1 MVLMIKEAIKI
12 FKSDIKT
19 IKQFPVLIIFLI
31 VIICL
36 PSLYILFTIPSAWEP
51 YSKTSNMEIAV
62 VNDDLGYTT
71 NGTHYN
77 VGSTLV
83 DELKNN
89 TNFSWQFVDKDA
101 ALDGV
106 KNGKYYAALII
117 TGNFTENL
125 LSIETTTPQQAKI
138 QYIDNEKLSPIAT
151 RLTSAGANEIQ
162 TKINDEI
169 VKTID
174 GIIFGK
180 LSDVGEVA
188 KENKA
193 QFLKLRSF
201 VNELNGKISAIDLSI
216 SEANSDMSILQ
227 EIWPK
232 VSAALPEIQKY
243 SNYARSNYDSLYNQI
258 LSDPQKSLAK
268 VQDMESQVSTTITG
282 LKYVDAIL
290 TSLYNATGDTQL
302 KPVITQ
308 IETDINYA
316 NQVLAV
322 LKNVEN
328 DIKDGKNP
336 RGKLTELKSLID
348 KLDDGVNTLVANKAN
363 INHKINKAVATL
375 DMVNSKWPTIKSA
388 IPIAAAKLNSINEED
403 IDKLIAFSDTDQ
415 DDIKNYF
422 ESPVELDEESMYPVN
437 NYGSSLAPFYIALS
451 LWIGCLIAGAMVTVR
466 VKSNK
471 YGARAAYLGRMNLFL
486 IIGIFQS
493 LLIALSSL
501 FLNVQNSSAA
511 LLTLTILIIGTCFMI
526 ILYSVVSIFGS
537 LGKVIA
543 VVVLILQIASSGG
556 IYPAELQS
564 SFFQTIQPY
573 LPMTY
578 AIKVL
583 REVVAGVLW
592 NSYWYNLGILFIFT
606 SVILA
611 LALLTA
617 GKIKDSQDVEEK
629 LKDSGLVG

>member
-1 MVLMIKEAIKI
+1 MIKGAIKI
-12 FKSDIKT
+12 FKNDIKT
-19 IKQFPVLIIFLI
+19 IKKLPVLIIFLI

-36 PSLYILFTIPSAWEP
+36 PSLYILFTVPSAWDP
-51 YSKTSNMEIAV
+51 YGKTSNMEIAV
-62 VNDDLGYTT
+62 VNDDLGYTA

-77 VGSTLV
+77 IGSTLV

-89 TNFSWQFVDKDA
+89 TNFSWQFVDRNT

-106 KNGKYYAALII
+106 KNGKYYAALVIPS
-117 TGNFTENL
+117 NFSENL
-125 LSIETTTPQQAKI
+125 LSIETTTPKQAKI

-180 LSDVGEVA
+180 LSDVGAVA

-193 QFLKLRSF
+193 KFFKLRSF
-201 VNELNGKISAIDLSI
+201 VNELNGKISTIDSSI
-216 SEANSDMSILQ
+216 SEANLDMDTVQ
-227 EIWPK
+227 NIWPK
-232 VSAALPEIQKY
+232 ISAALPEIQKY
-243 SNYARSNYDSLYNQI
+243 SNYARNTYDSLYNQI

-290 TSLYNATGDTQL
+290 NNLYNATGDAQL

-308 IETDINYA
+308 IETNINYA
-316 NQVLAV
+316 NQVLTV

-328 DIKDGKNP
+328 AIKEGKNP

-348 KLDDGVNTLVANKAN
+348 QMDNGVNTLVANKAT
-363 INHKINKAVATL
+363 INQKINKAAATL
-375 DMVNSKWPTIKSA
+375 NMVNSKWPAIKST
-388 IPIAAAKLNSINEED
+388 IPIAAVKLNSIKESD

-415 DDIKNYF
+415 DDVKNYF
-422 ESPVELDEESMYPVN
+422 ESPVELNKESMYPVN

-451 LWIGCLIAGAMVTVR
+451 LWIGCLIAVAIVTVR

-471 YGARAAYLGRMNLFL
+471 YGSRAAYLGRMNLFL
-486 IIGIFQS
+486 IISLFQS
-493 LLIALSSL
+493 LLIALTSL
-501 FLNVQNSSAA
+501 LLNVQNSSAA

-564 SFFQTIQPY
+564 TFFQVIQPY

-578 AIKVL
+578 AIRAL

-606 SVILA
+606 SVILV

-617 GKIKDSQDVEEK
+617 GKIKDSQDLEEK
-629 LKDSGLVG
+629 LKNSGLVG

>member
-1 MVLMIKEAIKI
+1 MIKEAIKI
-12 FKSDIKT
+12 FINDIKT
-19 IKQFPVLIIFLI
+19 IKQFPVLMIFLI

-36 PSLYILFTIPSAWEP
+36 PSLYILFTIPSAWDP

-62 VNDDLGYTT
+62 VNDDLGYTM
-71 NGTHYN
+71 NGTRYT

-89 TNFSWQFVDKDA
+89 TNFSWQFVDKSA

-117 TGNFTENL
+117 PGNFTENL

-180 LSDVGEVA
+180 LSNVGEVA

-201 VNELNGKISAIDLSI
+201 VNELNGKISTIDASI
-216 SEANSDMSILQ
+216 SEANSDMGTLQ

-232 VSAALPEIQKY
+232 VSVALPEIQKY

-258 LSDPQKSLAK
+258 LSDPQKSLTK

-290 TSLYNATGDTQL
+290 TSLYNATGDAQL

-316 NQVLAV
+316 NKVLAL

-336 RGKLTELKSLID
+336 GGKLTELKSLID
-348 KLDDGVNTLVANKAN
+348 QLDDGVNTLVANKAS
-363 INHKINKAVATL
+363 INQKINKAAATL
-375 DMVNSKWPTIKSA
+375 NMVNSKWPTIRNA

-415 DDIKNYF
+415 DDVKNYF
-422 ESPVELDEESMYPVN
+422 ESPVELEEESMYPVN

-451 LWIGCLIAGAMVTVR
+451 LWIGCLIAIAMVTVR

-471 YGARAAYLGRMNLFL
+471 YGARSAYFGRMNLFL

-493 LLIALSSL
+493 LLIASSSL

-537 LGKVIA
+537 LGKIIA
-543 VVVLILQIASSGG
+543 VVLLILQIASSGG

-592 NSYWYNLGILFIFT
+592 NSYWYNLGALFIFT

-629 LKDSGLVG
+629 LKNSGLVG

>member
-1 MVLMIKEAIKI
+1 MIKEAMKI
-12 FKSDIKT
+12 FINDIKT
-19 IKQFPVLIIFLI
+19 IKQFPVLMIFLI

-36 PSLYILFTIPSAWEP
+36 PSLYILFTIPSAWDP

-62 VNDDLGYTT
+62 VNDDLGYTM
-71 NGTHYN
+71 NGTRYT

-89 TNFSWQFVDKDA
+89 TNFSWQFVDKNA

-117 TGNFTENL
+117 PDNFTENL

-180 LSDVGEVA
+180 LSNVGEVA

-201 VNELNGKISAIDLSI
+201 VNELNGKISTIDASI
-216 SEANSDMSILQ
+216 SEANSDMGTLQ

-243 SNYARSNYDSLYNQI
+243 SNYARGNYDSLYNQI
-258 LSDPQKSLAK
+258 LSDPQKSLTK

-290 TSLYNATGDTQL
+290 TSLYNATGDAQL

-316 NQVLAV
+316 NKVLAL

-336 RGKLTELKSLID
+336 GGKLTELKSLID
-348 KLDDGVNTLVANKAN
+348 QLDDGVNTLVANKAS
-363 INHKINKAVATL
+363 INQKINKAAATL
-375 DMVNSKWPTIKSA
+375 NMVNSKWPTIRNA

-415 DDIKNYF
+415 DDVKNYF
-422 ESPVELDEESMYPVN
+422 ESPVELKEESMYPVN

-451 LWIGCLIAGAMVTVR
+451 LWIGCLIAIAMVTVR

-471 YGARAAYLGRMNLFL
+471 YGARSAYFGRMNLFL

-493 LLIALSSL
+493 LLIASSSL

-526 ILYSVVSIFGS
+526 LLYSVVSIFGS
-537 LGKVIA
+537 LGKIIA
-543 VVVLILQIASSGG
+543 VVLLILQIASSGG

-564 SFFQTIQPY
+564 SFFQIIQPY

-592 NSYWYNLGILFIFT
+592 NSYWYNLGALFIFT

-629 LKDSGLVG
+629 LKNSGLVG

>member
-1 MVLMIKEAIKI
+1 MIKEAINI
-12 FKSDIKT
+12 FKNDIKT
-19 IKQFPVLIIFLI
+19 IKQLPILIIFLI

-36 PSLYILFTIPSAWEP
+36 PSLYILFTIPSAWDP
-51 YSKTSNMEIAV
+51 YSQTSNMKVAV
-62 VNDDLGYTT
+62 VNDDLGYTA

-89 TNFSWQFVDKDA
+89 TNFSWQFVDKNT

-117 TGNFTENL
+117 TGNFSKDL

-151 RLTSAGANEIQ
+151 RLTSAGANGIQ
-162 TKINDEI
+162 TKINNEI

-180 LSDVGEVA
+180 LSDIGEVA
-188 KENKA
+188 EENKA
-193 QFLKLRSF
+193 QFFKLKSF
-201 VNELNGKISAIDLSI
+201 VNELNGKISNIDASI
-216 SEANSDMSILQ
+216 SEANSDMGTLQ

-232 VSAALPEIQKY
+232 VSAALPEIQEY

-268 VQDMESQVSTTITG
+268 VQDIESQVSTTITG

-290 TSLYNATGDTQL
+290 TSLYNATGDAQL

-328 DIKDGKNP
+328 DVKDGKNP
-336 RGKLTELKSLID
+336 GGKLTELKSLID
-348 KLDDGVNTLVANKAN
+348 QLDDGVNTLVANKAS
-363 INHKINKAVATL
+363 INQKINKAAATL
-375 DMVNSKWPTIKSA
+375 NMVNSKWPAIKSA
-388 IPIAAAKLNSINEED
+388 IPIAAAKLNSINEAD

-415 DDIKNYF
+415 DDVKNYF
-422 ESPVELDEESMYPVN
+422 GSPVELEEESMYPVN

-451 LWIGCLIAGAMVTVR
+451 LWIGCLIAAAIVTVR

-486 IIGIFQS
+486 IIGISQS

-501 FLNVQNSSAA
+501 LLNVQNTSSA
-511 LLTLTILIIGTCFMI
+511 LLTLTILIIGMCFMI

-543 VVVLILQIASSGG
+543 VVILILQIASSGG

-564 SFFQTIQPY
+564 SFFQIMRPY

-578 AIKVL
+578 AINAL
-583 REVVAGVLW
+583 REVIAGVLW

-617 GKIKDSQDVEEK
+617 GKIKDSQDLEEK
-629 LKDSGLVG
+629 LKNSGLVG

>member
-1 MVLMIKEAIKI
+1 MIKGAIKI
-12 FKSDIKT
+12 FKNDIKT
-19 IKQFPVLIIFLI
+19 IKKLPVLIIFLI

-36 PSLYILFTIPSAWEP
+36 PSLYILFTVPSAWDP
-51 YSKTSNMEIAV
+51 YSKTSNMEVAV
-62 VNDDLGYTT
+62 VNDDLGYTA
-71 NGTHYN
+71 NGTHYDI
-77 VGSTLV
+77 GSTMV

-89 TNFSWQFVDKDA
+89 TDFSWQFVDRNT

-106 KNGKYYAALII
+106 KNGKYYAALVIP
-117 TGNFTENL
+117 TNFSENL
-125 LSIETTTPQQAKI
+125 LSIETTTPKQAKI

-180 LSDVGEVA
+180 LSDVGAVA

-193 QFLKLRSF
+193 KFFKLRSF
-201 VNELNGKISAIDLSI
+201 VNELNGKISAIDSSI
-216 SEANSDMSILQ
+216 SEANSDMDTVQ
-227 EIWPK
+227 KIWPK

-243 SNYARSNYDSLYNQI
+243 SNYARNNYDSLYNQI

-268 VQDMESQVSTTITG
+268 VQDMESQLSTTITG

-290 TSLYNATGDTQL
+290 TSLYNATGDAQL

-328 DIKDGKNP
+328 AIKEGKNP

-348 KLDDGVNTLVANKAN
+348 QMDNGVNTLVANKAS
-363 INHKINKAVATL
+363 INQKINKAAATL
-375 DMVNSKWPTIKSA
+375 NMVNSKWPAIKRT
-388 IPIAAAKLNSINEED
+388 IPIAAVKLNSIKESD

-415 DDIKNYF
+415 NDVKNYF
-422 ESPVELDEESMYPVN
+422 ESPVELDKESMYPVN

-451 LWIGCLIAGAMVTVR
+451 LWIGCLIAVAIVTVR

-471 YGARAAYLGRMNLFL
+471 YGAKAAYLGRMNLFL
-486 IIGIFQS
+486 IIGLFQS
-493 LLIALSSL
+493 LLIAVTSL
-501 FLNVQNSSAA
+501 LLNVQNSSAA
-511 LLTLTILIIGTCFMI
+511 LLTLTILIIATCFMI
-526 ILYSVVSIFGS
+526 TLYSVVSIFGS

-543 VVVLILQIASSGG
+543 VLALILQIAASGG

-564 SFFQTIQPY
+564 TFFQVIQPY

-578 AIKVL
+578 AIRAL

-617 GKIKDSQDVEEK
+617 GKIKDSQDLEEK
-629 LKDSGLVG
+629 LKNSGLVG

>member
-1 MVLMIKEAIKI
+1 MIKEAIKI
-12 FKSDIKT
+12 FKNDIKT
-19 IKQFPVLIIFLI
+19 IKQLPILIIFLI

-36 PSLYILFTIPSAWEP
+36 PSLYILFTIPSAWDP
-51 YSKTSNMEIAV
+51 YSQTSDMEVAV
-62 VNDDLGYTT
+62 VNDDAGYST
-71 NGTHYN
+71 NGTRYDIGN
-77 VGSTLV
+77 MLV

-89 TNFSWQFVDKDA
+89 TNFSWQFVDKET

-117 TGNFTENL
+117 PGNFSEDL

-193 QFLKLRSF
+193 QFIKLRSF
-201 VNELNGKISAIDLSI
+201 VNELNGKVDTIDSSI
-216 SEANSDMSILQ
+216 SEANSDMGTIQ
-227 EIWPK
+227 KIWPK

-243 SNYARSNYDSLYNQI
+243 SNYARKNYDYLYNQI
-258 LSDPQKSLAK
+258 LSDPQKSLTK
-268 VQDMESQVSTTITG
+268 VQDMESQVGTTITG

-290 TSLYNATGDTQL
+290 TSLYNETGDSQL
-302 KPVITQ
+302 EPVITQ
-308 IETDINYA
+308 IETNINYA

-322 LKNVEN
+322 LKNIETN
-328 DIKDGKNP
+328 IKDGQNP
-336 RGKLTELKSLID
+336 RGKLKELKSLID
-348 KLDDGVNTLVANKAN
+348 QMDGGVNTLAANKDS
-363 INHKINKAVATL
+363 ISQKINKAAATL
-375 DMVNSKWPTIKSA
+375 NMVNSKWPTIKSA

-403 IDKLIAFSDTDQ
+403 IDRLIAFSDTNQGDV
-415 DDIKNYF
+415 KNYF
-422 ESPVELDEESMYPVN
+422 ESPVELNKESMYPVN

-451 LWIGCLIAGAMVTVR
+451 LWIGCLIAIAMVAAR
-466 VKSNK
+466 VKSNIYSVK
-471 YGARAAYLGRMNLFL
+471 AAYLGRMNLFL
-486 IIGIFQS
+486 VIGVFQS
-493 LLIALSSL
+493 LLIALGVL
-501 FLNVQNSSAA
+501 LLNVQNSSAA
-511 LLTLTILIIGTCFMI
+511 LMTLTILIIGMCFMI
-526 ILYSVVSIFGS
+526 IMYSVVSIFGS

-543 VVVLILQIASSGG
+543 VLLLILQIASSGG

-564 SFFQTIQPY
+564 TFFQVIQPY

-578 AIKVL
+578 AIRTL

-592 NSYWYNLGILFIFT
+592 NSYWYNLGVLIISTSMIL
-606 SVILA
+606 V
-611 LALLTA
+611 LALLIT
-617 GKIKDSQDVEEK
+617 GKIKNSQDLEEK

>member
-1 MVLMIKEAIKI
+1 MIKEAIKI
-12 FKSDIKT
+12 FINDIKT

-36 PSLYILFTIPSAWEP
+36 PSLYILFTIPSAWDP

-62 VNDDLGYTT
+62 VNDDLGYTM
-71 NGTHYN
+71 NGTRYT

-83 DELKNN
+83 DELKNT
-89 TNFSWQFVDKDA
+89 TNFSWQFVDKSA

-117 TGNFTENL
+117 PGNFTENL

-180 LSDVGEVA
+180 LSNVGEVA

-201 VNELNGKISAIDLSI
+201 VNELNGKISIIDASI
-216 SEANSDMSILQ
+216 SEANSDMGTLQ

-232 VSAALPEIQKY
+232 VSVALPEIQKY

-258 LSDPQKSLAK
+258 LSDPQKSLTK

-290 TSLYNATGDTQL
+290 TSLYNATGDAQL

-316 NQVLAV
+316 NKVLAL

-336 RGKLTELKSLID
+336 EGKLTELKSLID
-348 KLDDGVNTLVANKAN
+348 QLDDGVNTLVANKAS
-363 INHKINKAVATL
+363 INQKINKAAATL
-375 DMVNSKWPTIKSA
+375 NMLNSKWPTIRNA

-415 DDIKNYF
+415 DDVKNYF
-422 ESPVELDEESMYPVN
+422 ESPVELEEESMYPVN

-451 LWIGCLIAGAMVTVR
+451 LWIGCLIAIAMVTVR

-471 YGARAAYLGRMNLFL
+471 YGARSAYFGRMNLFL

-493 LLIALSSL
+493 LLIASSSL

-537 LGKVIA
+537 LGKIIA
-543 VVVLILQIASSGG
+543 VVLLILQIASSGG

-592 NSYWYNLGILFIFT
+592 NSYWYNLGVLFIFT

-629 LKDSGLVG
+629 LKNSGLVG

>member
-1 MVLMIKEAIKI
+1 MIKEAINI
-12 FKSDIKT
+12 FKNDIKT
-19 IKQFPVLIIFLI
+19 IKQLPILIIFLI

-36 PSLYILFTIPSAWEP
+36 PSLYILFTIPSAWDP
-51 YSKTSNMEIAV
+51 YSQTSNMKVAV
-62 VNDDLGYTT
+62 VNDDLGYTA

-89 TNFSWQFVDKDA
+89 TNFSWQFVDKNT

-117 TGNFTENL
+117 TGNFSKDL

-151 RLTSAGANEIQ
+151 RLTSAGANGIQ
-162 TKINDEI
+162 TKINNEI

-180 LSDVGEVA
+180 LSDIGEVA
-188 KENKA
+188 EENKA
-193 QFLKLRSF
+193 QFFKLKSF
-201 VNELNGKISAIDLSI
+201 VNELNGKISIIGASI
-216 SEANSDMSILQ
+216 SEANSDMSTLQ

-232 VSAALPEIQKY
+232 VSVALPEIQKY

-268 VQDMESQVSTTITG
+268 VQDIESQVSTTITG
-282 LKYVDAIL
+282 LRYVDAIL
-290 TSLYNATGDTQL
+290 TSLYNATGDAQL

-316 NQVLAV
+316 NQVLDV

-336 RGKLTELKSLID
+336 GGRLTGLKSLID
-348 KLDDGVNTLVANKAN
+348 QLDDGVDTLVANKAS
-363 INHKINKAVATL
+363 INQKINKAASTL
-375 DMVNSKWPTIKSA
+375 DIVNSKWPAIKSA
-388 IPIAAAKLNSINEED
+388 IPIAADKLNSINERD
-403 IDKLIAFSDTDQ
+403 IDRLIAFSDTDQ
-415 DDIKNYF
+415 DDVKNYF
-422 ESPVELDEESMYPVN
+422 ESPVELEEESMYPVN

-451 LWIGCLIAGAMVTVR
+451 LWIGCLIAVAIVTVR

-486 IIGIFQS
+486 IIGISQS
-493 LLIALSSL
+493 LLIALCVL
-501 FLNVQNSSAA
+501 FLNVQNSSSA

-556 IYPAELQS
+556 VYPAELQS
-564 SFFQTIQPY
+564 SFFQIMRPY

-578 AIKVL
+578 AINAL
-583 REVVAGVLW
+583 REVIAGVLW

-617 GKIKDSQDVEEK
+617 GKIKDSQDLEEK
-629 LKDSGLVG
+629 LKNSGLVG

>member
-1 MVLMIKEAIKI
+1 MIKEAIKI
-12 FKSDIKT
+12 FINDIKT
-19 IKQFPVLIIFLI
+19 IKQLPILIIFLI

-36 PSLYILFTIPSAWEP
+36 PSLYILFTIPSAWDP

-71 NGTHYN
+71 NGTHYT

-89 TNFSWQFVDKDA
+89 TNFSWQFVDKNT

-117 TGNFTENL
+117 PGNFTENL

-162 TKINDEI
+162 TKLNDEI

-180 LSDVGEVA
+180 LSNVGEVA

-201 VNELNGKISAIDLSI
+201 VNELNGKISTIDASI
-216 SEANSDMSILQ
+216 SEANSDMGTLQ

-268 VQDMESQVSTTITG
+268 VQGMESQVSTTITG

-290 TSLYNATGDTQL
+290 TSLYNATGDAQL

-316 NQVLAV
+316 NKVLAL

-328 DIKDGKNP
+328 DIKNGKNP
-336 RGKLTELKSLID
+336 GGKLTELKSLID
-348 KLDDGVNTLVANKAN
+348 QLDDGVNTLVANKAG
-363 INHKINKAVATL
+363 INQKINKAAATL
-375 DMVNSKWPTIKSA
+375 NMVNSKWPTIRNA
-388 IPIAAAKLNSINEED
+388 IPIAAAKLNSINDED
-403 IDKLIAFSDTDQ
+403 IDKLIAFSDTNQ
-415 DDIKNYF
+415 DDVKNYF
-422 ESPVELDEESMYPVN
+422 ESPVELEEESVYPVN

-451 LWIGCLIAGAMVTVR
+451 LWIGCLIAIAMVTVR

-471 YGARAAYLGRMNLFL
+471 YGARASYLGRMNLFL

-501 FLNVQNSSAA
+501 FLNVQNSSAV
-511 LLTLTILIIGTCFMI
+511 LLTLTILITGTCFMI

-537 LGKVIA
+537 LGKIIA
-543 VVVLILQIASSGG
+543 VVLLILQIASSGG

-583 REVVAGVLW
+583 REVVARVLW
-592 NSYWYNLGILFIFT
+592 NSYCYNLGVLFIFT

-617 GKIKDSQDVEEK
+617 GKIKDSQDLEEK
-629 LKDSGLVG
+629 LKNSGLVG

>member
-1 MVLMIKEAIKI
+1 MIKGAIKI
-12 FKSDIKT
+12 FKNDIKT
-19 IKQFPVLIIFLI
+19 IKKLPVLIIFLI

-36 PSLYILFTIPSAWEP
+36 PSLYILFTVPSAWDP
-51 YSKTSNMEIAV
+51 YSKTSNMEVAV
-62 VNDDLGYTT
+62 VNDDLGYTA
-71 NGTHYN
+71 NGTHYDI
-77 VGSTLV
+77 GSTMV

-89 TNFSWQFVDKDA
+89 TDFSWQFVDRNT

-106 KNGKYYAALII
+106 KNGKYYAALVIP
-117 TGNFTENL
+117 TNFSENL
-125 LSIETTTPQQAKI
+125 LSIETTTPKQAKI

-180 LSDVGEVA
+180 LSDVGAVA

-193 QFLKLRSF
+193 KFFKLRSF
-201 VNELNGKISAIDLSI
+201 VNELNGKISAIDSSI
-216 SEANSDMSILQ
+216 SEANSDMDTVQ
-227 EIWPK
+227 KIWPK

-243 SNYARSNYDSLYNQI
+243 SNYARNNYDSLYNQI

-268 VQDMESQVSTTITG
+268 VQDMESQLSTTITG

-290 TSLYNATGDTQL
+290 TSLYNATGDAQL

-328 DIKDGKNP
+328 AIKEGKNP

-348 KLDDGVNTLVANKAN
+348 QMDNGVNTLVANKAS
-363 INHKINKAVATL
+363 INQKINKAAATL
-375 DMVNSKWPTIKSA
+375 NMVNSKWPAIKRT
-388 IPIAAAKLNSINEED
+388 IPIAAVKLNSIKESD

-415 DDIKNYF
+415 NDVKNYF
-422 ESPVELDEESMYPVN
+422 ESPVELDKESMYPVN

-451 LWIGCLIAGAMVTVR
+451 LWIGCLIAVAIVTVR

-471 YGARAAYLGRMNLFL
+471 YGAKAAYLGRMNLFL
-486 IIGIFQS
+486 IIGLFQS
-493 LLIALSSL
+493 LLIAVTSL
-501 FLNVQNSSAA
+501 LLNVQNSSAA
-511 LLTLTILIIGTCFMI
+511 LLTLTILIIATCFMI
-526 ILYSVVSIFGS
+526 TLYSVVSIFGS

-543 VVVLILQIASSGG
+543 VLALILQIAASGG

-564 SFFQTIQPY
+564 TFFQVIQPY

-578 AIKVL
+578 AIRAL

-617 GKIKDSQDVEEK
+617 GKIKDSQDLEGK
-629 LKDSGLVG
+629 LKNSGLVG

>member
-1 MVLMIKEAIKI
+1 MIKKAIEI
-12 FKSDIKT
+12 FKNDIKL
-19 IKQFPVLIIFLI
+19 IKQLPILIIFLI

-36 PSLYILFTIPSAWEP
+36 PSLYILFTIPSAWDP

-62 VNDDLGYTT
+62 VNDDSGYTT

-77 VGSTLV
+77 VGSILV

-89 TNFSWQFVDKDA
+89 TNFSWQFVDKNT
-101 ALDGV
+101 ALNGV

-117 TGNFTENL
+117 QGSFSEDL
-125 LSIETTTPQQAKI
+125 LSIETTTPQQAEI
-138 QYIDNEKLSPIAT
+138 QYVDNEKLSPIAT

-180 LSDVGEVA
+180 LSDVGTVV

-193 QFLKLRSF
+193 QFLKLKSF
-201 VNELNGKISAIDLSI
+201 VNELNGKISAIDSSI
-216 SEANSDMSILQ
+216 SEANSDMSTLH

-268 VQDMESQVSTTITG
+268 IQDIESQVNTTITG
-282 LKYVDAIL
+282 LNYVDAIL
-290 TSLYNATGDTQL
+290 TSLYNSTGDDQL
-302 KPVITQ
+302 KQVIIQ

-316 NQVLAV
+316 NQVLV
-322 LKNVEN
+322 ILKNVE
-328 DIKDGKNP
+328 DAIKEGKNP
-336 RGKLTELKSLID
+336 KGKLTELKTLID
-348 KLDDGVNTLVANKAN
+348 KMDDGVNTLVANKAN
-363 INHKINKAVATL
+363 INQKINKAAATL
-375 DMVNSKWPTIKSA
+375 DMVNSKWPAIKSD
-388 IPIAAAKLNSINEED
+388 IPLAAAKLNSINESD

-415 DDIKNYF
+415 DDVKNYF
-422 ESPVELDEESMYPVN
+422 ESPVELDKKSMYPVN

-451 LWIGCLIAGAMVTVR
+451 LWIGCLIAVAMITVR
-466 VKSNK
+466 VKLNK

-526 ILYSVVSIFGS
+526 IMYSVVSIFGS
-537 LGKVIA
+537 LGKVIS
-543 VVVLILQIASSGG
+543 VVLLILQIASSGG

-564 SFFQTIQPY
+564 NFFQIIHPY

-578 AIKVL
+578 AINAL
-583 REVVAGVLW
+583 REVIAGVLW
-592 NSYWYNLGILFIFT
+592 NIYWYNLGILFIFT
-606 SVILA
+606 SVISA

-617 GKIKDSQDVEEK
+617 GKLKDSQDLEEK
-629 LKDSGLVG
+629 LKNSGLVG

>member
-1 MVLMIKEAIKI
+1 MIKEAIKI
-12 FKSDIKT
+12 FINDIKT

-36 PSLYILFTIPSAWEP
+36 PSLYILFTIPSAWDP

-62 VNDDLGYTT
+62 VNDDLGYTM
-71 NGTHYN
+71 NGTRYT

-83 DELKNN
+83 DELKNT
-89 TNFSWQFVDKDA
+89 TNFSWQFVDKSA

-117 TGNFTENL
+117 PGNFTENL

-180 LSDVGEVA
+180 LSNVGEVA

-201 VNELNGKISAIDLSI
+201 VNELNGKISIIDASI
-216 SEANSDMSILQ
+216 SEANSDMGTLQ

-232 VSAALPEIQKY
+232 VSVALPEIQKY

-258 LSDPQKSLAK
+258 LSDPQKSLTK

-290 TSLYNATGDTQL
+290 TSLSNATGDAQL

-316 NQVLAV
+316 NKVLAL

-336 RGKLTELKSLID
+336 EGKLTELKSLID
-348 KLDDGVNTLVANKAN
+348 QLDDGVNTLVANKAS
-363 INHKINKAVATL
+363 INQKINKAAATL
-375 DMVNSKWPTIKSA
+375 NMLNSKWPTIRNA

-415 DDIKNYF
+415 DDVKNYF
-422 ESPVELDEESMYPVN
+422 ESPVELEEESMYPVN

-451 LWIGCLIAGAMVTVR
+451 LWIGCLIAIAMVTVR

-471 YGARAAYLGRMNLFL
+471 YGARSAYFGRMNLFL

-493 LLIALSSL
+493 LLIASSSL

-537 LGKVIA
+537 LGKIIA
-543 VVVLILQIASSGG
+543 VVLLILQIASSGG

-592 NSYWYNLGILFIFT
+592 NSYWYNLGVLFIFT

-629 LKDSGLVG
+629 LKNSGLVG